1 MRRRYQRPQRPQG
14 QQQGPQRPPPN
25 APPIQRKDGI
35 KARSQ
40 RGQFVTNWWAQR
52 WISALER
59 VVNSGRLNR
68 GRTYARD
75 GQVLSLDEV
84 GGVVKARV
92 QGTRPQPYKVT
103 IKLKPLSDRQWDK
116 VIDALSG
123 QALFAAQLLAGEMPQ
138 EIDAVFAAAGSSLF
152 PSTEGELET
161 ECSCPDWANP
171 CKHVAATHYILA
183 EQLDEDPFLLFRLR
197 GRTQEQ
203 VMAALRSRRSDTP
216 RAAAEPAPATVGSS
230 APPLDANLEHFW
242 RMGGGAENVET
253 TPIQVAIKP
262 PATPLPLLK
271 RLGQPPF
278 LDENIEQVL
287 GPAYRGMQ
295 QAALAAAFEGE
306 D

>member
-14 QQQGPQRPPPN
+14 QQGSQRPPPN

-68 GRTYARD
+68 GRTYARA

-103 IKLKPLSDRQWDK
+103 IKLKPLSDRQWDR

-203 VMAALRSRRSDTP
+203 VMAALRRAPQRYAARSRGTGP
-216 RAAAEPAPATVGSS
+216 RRGLQLWPAARREPGTLLAYGRWRRGCRNHARPGSYQAAGNAASAVKAPWPAAVPRRKHRAG
-230 APPLDANLEHFW
+230 AGAGIPRHAAGGP
-242 RMGGGAENVET
+242 GGGV
-253 TPIQVAIKP
+253 
-262 PATPLPLLK
+262 
-271 RLGQPPF
+271 
-278 LDENIEQVL
+278 
-287 GPAYRGMQ
+287 
-295 QAALAAAFEGE
+295 
-306 D
+306 